1 MIFVVRTTARQEEF
15 VADMIVKK
23 LENEID
29 QKLREYE
36 KTILDVNEEERKRRL
51 NEYRKKLLS
60 ELKIYSIIIPPESLG
75 YIFVEAEHESEIR
88 RILLGVRHYKGIARK
103 NVDINEIRGIFEY
116 KPPILKISIG
126 DIIEITA
133 GPLKGE
139 RGKVTKIDE
148 KREEVTIE
156 LLNAA
161 VPIPVT
167 IKAGHIRLVKKAGEE
182 EIR

>member
-1 MIFVVRTTARQEEF
+1 MIFIVRTTARQEEF
-15 VADMIVKK
+15 VADMIMKK
-23 LENEID
+23 LENEIEK
-29 QKLREYE
+29 KLKEYE
-36 KTILDVNEEERKRRL
+36 KNLENIDEEERERKL
-51 NEYRKKLLS
+51 EEYRKKLIS
-60 ELKIYSIIIPPESLG
+60 ELKIYSIIIPPENLG

-88 RILLGVRHYKGIARK
+88 RILYGVRHYKGIARK
-103 NVDINEIRGIFEY
+103 NVDINEIRSIFEY

-167 IKAGHIRLVKKAGEE
+167 IKASHIRLVKKAGEE